1 MKLLDHTHI
10 KELVFVDDISTNKI
24 KYTSYK
30 SFKIKRFIIMNENKD
45 FLRTI
50 VNEDLKSKKY
60 KEVITRFPPEPNGF
74 PHIGHAKSIC
84 INFGIARDFNGHC
97 NLRMDDTNPTT
108 EDTKYVEALKDA
120 VEWLGFDWADNVKFS
135 SDYFHQIYNY
145 AIQLIKMGK
154 AYVDSVDEEEMRE
167 LRGTVTQAGKRSIYA
182 DRSIEENLELF
193 EQMKNGEF
201 KDGEHVLRAKID
213 MGAANMKMRDP
224 LLYRIRHAHHFRSG
238 DEWAIYPM
246 YDFAHCLSDY
256 IEGVSHSI
264 CTLEFE
270 NNRDIYNWVLD
281 TLGLELPRPFQHEF
295 ARLGINYT
303 VMSKRKLLEL
313 VDGNYVSGWDD
324 PRLPTIAGYK
334 RRGYTKESILNFCDQ
349 IGIAKANSM
358 VDVAQL
364 EFCIKDDLNT
374 KVPRV
379 LCVLDPLKVTIINYE
394 GSEEIDAP
402 YYPHDVPKEGNRKIP
417 FSNELYIER
426 DDFCEHPPK
435 GYFRLT
441 PTQPVRLR
449 HGFIIECKEVIKDTN
464 GNITE
469 IKAEYYSNS
478 KSGSDTSGIKVKSA
492 IQWVNAKDAITV
504 EVRLYDRLYSCEAP
518 EGIED
523 LNPNSLQVI
532 KNALIEPAVITDKP
546 DERFQFERQGYF
558 YADPIDYSDEKP
570 VFNKIVGLKD
580 SWAKKTKKE
589 EPKAKVESTK
599 QLNKVQIKGEVE
611 AMNETQQ
618 ALFDKYITELALN
631 SEVAN
636 ILARDE
642 KLSPFYEEALSEL
655 NSPIALANIVA
666 NDVAKE
672 LKDKEISELKFTAV
686 QIAQLVKIVDDGTIS
701 SKIAKQVFEEMIKS
715 GENPTKIVEDKGL
728 IQISDP
734 AVISPIIDEIIAKNP
749 DNVEKFKA
757 GNTKLLGFFVGQT
770 LKATGGKANPQ
781 VVNQLVADALK

>member
-1 MKLLDHTHI
+1 MS
-10 KELVFVDDISTNKI
+10 E
-24 KYTSYK
+24 Y
-30 SFKIKRFIIMNENKD
+30 KD
-45 FLRTI
+45 FLRVK
-50 VNEDLKSKKY
+50 VNEDLKSGKY

-84 INFGIARDFNGHC
+84 INFGIAQDFNGHC
-97 NLRMDDTNPTT
+97 NLRMDDTNPTK
-108 EDTKYVEALKDA
+108 EDTKYVDALKDA
-120 VEWLGFDWADNVKFS
+120 VEWLGFNWGGNVHFT
-135 SDYFHQIYNY
+135 SDYFPKIYEY
-145 AIQLIKMGK
+145 AVKLIKMDK
-154 AYVDSVDEEEMRE
+154 AYVDSVNEEEMRE
-167 LRGTVTQAGKRSIYA
+167 YRGTVKEAGKRSKYA
-182 DRSIEENLELF
+182 NRSVEENLELF
-193 EQMKNGEF
+193 ERMKNGEF

-213 MGAANMKMRDP
+213 MSAANMKMRDP
-224 LLYRIRHAHHFRSG
+224 LLYRIRHAHHFRTE
-238 DEWAIYPM
+238 DQWCIYPM

-281 TLGLELPRPFQHEF
+281 TLGLELPRPYQHEF

-313 VDGNYVSGWDD
+313 VEGGYVSGWDD
-324 PRLPTIAGYK
+324 PRMPTIAGYK

-379 LCVLDPLKVTIINYE
+379 LTVLDPLKVTIVNYE

-402 YYPHDVPKEGNRKIP
+402 YYPHDVPKEGSRKIP

-426 DDFCEHPPK
+426 DDFNENPPK

-441 PTQPVRLR
+441 PTQSVRLR
-449 HGFIIECKEVIKDTN
+449 HGFIITCKEIIKDDN

-469 IKAEYYSNS
+469 IKAEYHPDS

-492 IQWVNAKDAITV
+492 IQWVSAKEAKEV
-504 EVRLYDRLYSCEAP
+504 EVRVYDRLYASEAP
-518 EGIED
+518 EGLED
-523 LNPNSLQVI
+523 LNTNSLKVI

-546 DERFQFERQGYF
+546 DVRFQFERQGYF
-558 YADPIDYSDEKP
+558 YADPIDYRDEKP

-580 SWAKKTKKE
+580 SWAKKTEKSKTEPKKE
-589 EPKAKVESTK
+589 TK
-599 QLNKVQIKGEVE
+599 KEQVIGTEV
-611 AMNETQQ
+611 AMNEEQK
-618 ALFDKYITELALN
+618 ALFEKYTKELGLN

-642 KLSPFYEEALSEL
+642 KLSSFYNEAVSEL
-655 NSPIALANIVA
+655 NSPITIANIVVTE
-666 NDVAKE
+666 VARE
-672 LKDKEISELKFTAV
+672 LKEKEVSEVKFTAS
-686 QIAQLVKIVDDGTIS
+686 QIAQLVKIIDEGTIS
-701 SKIAKQVFEEMIKS
+701 SKIAKQVFEDMVKS
-715 GENPTKIVEDKGL
+715 GKSPSKIVEDKGL
-728 IQISDP
+728 VQISDP
-734 AVISPIIDEIIAKNP
+734 SVISPIIDEIIIKNP

-757 GNTKLLGFFVGQT
+757 GNTKLLGFFVGQV
-770 LKATGGKANPQ
+770 LKSTGGKANPK
-781 VVNQLVADALK
+781 VVNELVAQKLK